1 MNDSELSL
9 FRQVCSH
16 AQQTAML
23 DSISALLNWDERTLL
38 PSSAGEYRAEQVTY
52 LADLIHQRRTD
63 PVWGDQLRQ
72 LSESSLMKDEH
83 SDEATTIRELKR
95 EYDKETNLPPALVSE
110 MARTSVLGQ
119 QIWVE
124 ARQAND
130 FRHFRPLL
138 EKTIQLK
145 RDQAEALGYDDQ
157 PYDALLDEF
166 EPNATTAEV
175 TRVLDDLR
183 GELVPLVAEVAES
196 SRRAPREILRGPMF
210 PRAAQETWGRE
221 AASQIG
227 FEFQRG
233 RLDVTHHPFCSTMGP
248 HDCRITTRYDERF
261 FSSGFFGILH
271 EAGHGIYEQGLRPD
285 QFGLPPGSFVS
296 LGIHESQSRLW
307 ENFVGRRRSTWTDW
321 FPRAQRAFPESL
333 GSIDVE
339 AFYFAINDVHPSLIR
354 VEADEATYNLH
365 IIIRFE
371 LEQALLSGDLP
382 VSELPEAWND
392 RYEAMLGIVPDS
404 DADGVLQDIHWS
416 AGLWGYFPTY
426 ALGNLYAAQL
436 FARAEED
443 LGGLDDAFAVG
454 DFRPLLDWLRRQIH
468 HRGKTYSAT
477 DLVRQVTGQSL
488 EHAPRL
494 LRQHL
499 HDKLAPLYKLS

>member
-38 PSSAGEYRAEQVTY
+38 PSGAGEYRAEQVTY

-63 PVWGDQLRQ
+63 PVWGDHLRQ
-72 LSESSLMKDEH
+72 LSESSLMEDGH

-95 EYDKETNLPPALVSE
+95 EFDKETKLPPTLVSE
-110 MARTSVLGQ
+110 LARTSVLGQ
-119 QIWVE
+119 QVWVE
-124 ARQAND
+124 AREAND
-130 FRHFRPLL
+130 FRRFRPLL

-145 RDQAEALGYDDQ
+145 RDQAEALGYEDQ

-175 TRVLDDLR
+175 TRVLEVLR
-183 GELVPLVAEVAES
+183 GELVPLVAGIAES
-196 SRRAPREILRGPMF
+196 SRRAPREILRGSF
-210 PRAAQETWGRE
+210 PRAAQEAWGRQ
-221 AASQIG
+221 AAGQIG
-227 FEFQRG
+227 FDFQRG

-261 FSSGFFGILH
+261 FPSAFFGILH

-307 ENFVGRRRSTWTDW
+307 ENFVGRRFSTWTSW
-321 FPRAQRAFPESL
+321 FPRVQQAFPDSL
-333 GSIDVE
+333 GATDLDS
-339 AFYFAINDVHPSLIR
+339 FYFAINDVHPSLIR

-382 VSELPEAWND
+382 VSELPMAWND
-392 RYEAMLGIVPDS
+392 RYESMLGIRPDS

-436 FARAEED
+436 FAQAEED
-443 LGGLDDAFAVG
+443 LGNLDASFAAG
-454 DFRPLLDWLRRQIH
+454 DFAPLLDWLRRHVHQG
-468 HRGKTYSAT
+468 GKTYSAT
-477 DLVRQVTGQSL
+477 ELVERVTGK
-488 EHAPRL
+488 P
-494 LRQHL
+494 LRDAAGMLRKHL
-499 HDKLAPLYKLS
+499 QDKLAPLYQLS